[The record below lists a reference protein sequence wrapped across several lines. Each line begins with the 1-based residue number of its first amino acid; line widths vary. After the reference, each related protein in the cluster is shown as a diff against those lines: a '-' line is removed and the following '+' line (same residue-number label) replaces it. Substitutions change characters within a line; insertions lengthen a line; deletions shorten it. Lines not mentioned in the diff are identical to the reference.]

1 MSFFR
6 NIVGMTAGAIIAS
19 AGFAAPVAAQ
29 TPKVQVALGDTISV
43 ETLAYLVALERAKDR
58 GVDYNLTSF
67 AKEELAIQ
75 AVVNGQ
81 ADLGIGTPYS
91 VSQKS

>member
-29 TPKVQVALGDTISV
+29 APKVQVALGDTISV

-67 AKEELAIQ
+67 AKEELCLLYTSPSPRDGLLSRMPSSA
-75 AVVNGQ
+75 
-81 ADLGIGTPYS
+81 
-91 VSQKS
+91 